1 MTQLSTEMVDLV
13 PGKYQM
19 VQSENF
25 DGFMAALGVGFLTR
39 KLGNQS
45 YPVVTVEKE
54 EDSYSLKTES
64 LVKTSEIKF
73 KLGEQFEEIT
83 GDGRKVL
90 STMSMTSPNTILH
103 QMLGTD
109 GGKDSFCTSE
119 FMAEKMNCVCQ
130 VDEVITTR
138 IYERK

>member
-1 MTQLSTEMVDLV
+1 MTQLSTEMADLV

-19 VQSENF
+19 VQSKNF
-25 DGFMAALGVGFLTR
+25 DGFMAAIGVGFLTR

-45 YPVVTVEKE
+45 YPMVTVEKE

-83 GDGRKVL
+83 SDGRIVM
-90 STMSMTSPNTILH
+90 STMSMIAPNTILH
-103 QMLGTD
+103 KMLGTE
-109 GGKDSFCTSE
+109 GGKDSSCTRE
-119 FMAEKMNCVCQ
+119 FLGKKMKCVCQ
-130 VDEVITTR
+130 VEEVVSTR
-138 IYERK
+138 IYQRI